1 MIISVA
7 AADVTVESPLLVMLS
22 TVVVLNIL
30 YACAISSP
38 LPSNRHHQSND
49 VVWSVRG
56 KIIRS
61 ILCSIVCN
69 NCAQCNA
76 HEQT

>member
-1 MIISVA
+1 MIISGA

-22 TVVVLNIL
+22 VVVVPNIL
-30 YACAISSP
+30 YACAVSP
-38 LPSNRHHQSND
+38 LPSYRHRQSND